1 MQQWRV
7 ARKRRRKGRA
17 KARPLQ
23 SGDARR
29 VRKARATFATDGG
42 VGEED
47 GRGELAG
54 SEGVEGAETGVE
66 LGGGDA
72 ALAVEPAEKIGGGTL
87 AFERIAFEAGGNQ
100 VAIGVAPCPDAGHDV
115 VEALDAGVGAA
126 QTIKTMAAFAEV
138 DGLAEGAGLEEVECF
153 QIGGLRLAGGAAGGD
168 GTGATAAN
176 LIGQEHV
183 NDVAGFAATD
193 EAERTEDDEAADGFA
208 HGAGADADAAG
219 EPGHGEAE
227 LGLAFETAV
236 TDEVRIDGA
245 VGDGQTQPGEEEVLE
260 LNPKL

>member
-1 MQQWRV
+1 M
-7 ARKRRRKGRA
+7 
-17 KARPLQ
+17 
-23 SGDARR
+23 
-29 VRKARATFATDGG
+29 
-42 VGEED
+42 ED

-66 LGGGDA
+66 FGDGQA

-100 VAIGVAPCPDAGHDV
+100 VAIGVAPGPDAGHDV

-168 GTGATAAN
+168 GTGAKAAN

-183 NDVAGFAATD
+183 NDVASFAATD
-193 EAERTEDDEAADGFA
+193 EAEGTEDDEAADGFT

-219 EPGHGEAE
+219 EPGHGEVE
-227 LGLAFETAV
+227 LEPAFETGVA
-236 TDEVRIDGA
+236 EEMQIDGA
-245 VGDGQTQPGEEEVLE
+245 VGDGQAQAREEKVRE
-260 LNPKL
+260 LYPKMLDIQFFAFHGGS